1 MLTPGNVVDV
11 KAAPE
16 LLARM
21 GRARYVIADKGYDA
35 DPLRRALRQAGAIP
49 VIPGRSSRKRAVL
62 YDQKRYRGR
71 HLIENA
77 FCRLKD
83 FPRVATRYDKLAA
96 NFLSGVALAA
106 ALAFWL

>member
-1 MLTPGNVVDV
+1 V

-16 LLARM
+16 LIARM
-21 GRARYVIADKGYDA
+21 GRARYLLADKGYDA
-35 DPLRRALRQAGAIP
+35 DPLRRSLRQAGTVP
-49 VIPGRSSRKRAVL
+49 VIPGRANRKRAIR
-62 YDQKRYRGR
+62 YDKKRYKGR

-83 FPRVATRYDKLAA
+83 FRRVATRYDKLAA
-96 NFLSGVALAA
+96 NFLSGVALFLSGVALVT